1 MRKLM
6 ERARTGLCGA
16 CLLLVGLPALA
27 ASGCDDLSAIAETA
41 NVDYESQIQPIWNAN
56 CAGCHTNGGSNGGL
70 KLDAGQSLDNLVRIR
85 STSSSLRRVEPGQ
98 AAQSF
103 LFQKLNCD
111 QPDAGARMPQGGQL
125 SMTLQALVRD
135 WINQGALAQA
145 GASNSPPQAQ
155 DDRASTAFGEAV
167 SIDVLANDS
176 DADGDT
182 LSLVSVA
189 DPAQGTAVI
198 QNGQILY
205 TPDFGFSG
213 SDGFSYSVSDGQN
226 TATAQVSVSVA
237 AAPFELNFGLSG
249 SWFNAATDGQ
259 GFVFEV
265 VPDDQVL
272 VVYWYTYA
280 SDGQGGQQWLVGAG
294 PYSGNRAMVD
304 LQRPAGGLFDQA
316 GGVVREDWGSVE
328 IVFTSCTEG
337 EFHYSSTVD
346 GVSGSIPMVRIT
358 ADPLCQ
364 ALLDQQGAQ

>member
-1 MRKLM
+1 MKNT
-6 ERARTGLCGA
+6 TGLMVLW
-16 CLLLVGLPALA
+16 LLCTGTPAMA
-27 ASGCDDLSAIAETA
+27 ASGCDDLSMQAETA

-70 KLDAGQSLDNLVRIR
+70 KLDAGVSYGNLVSIR

-98 AAQSF
+98 AGQSF
-103 LFQKLNCD
+103 LLQKLNCD
-111 QPDAGARMPQGGQL
+111 QPDAGARMPQGGRL
-125 SMTLQALVRD
+125 SLSLQALVRD

-145 GASNSPPQAQ
+145 GASGSAPQAQ
-155 DDRASTAFGEAV
+155 DDTASTAFGEAV

-176 DADGDT
+176 DPDGDS
-182 LSLVSVA
+182 LSLVSVDA
-189 DPAQGTAVI
+189 PANGSAVI
-198 QNGQILY
+198 ENGAIRY

-213 SDGFSYSVSDGQN
+213 SDRFSYTISDGQN
-226 TATAQVSVSVA
+226 TASAQVSVTVSD
-237 AAPFELNFGLSG
+237 APFALNFGLSG
-249 SWFNAATDGQ
+249 SWFNPQTDGQ

-272 VVYWYTYA
+272 VVYWYTYGA
-280 SDGQGGQQWLVGAG
+280 DGQGGQQWLVGAG

-304 LQRPAGGLFDQA
+304 LQRPAGGQFDQA

-337 EFHYSSTVD
+337 LLYYQ
-346 GVSGSIPMVRIT
+346 SGMEQASGEIPMVRIT

>member
-1 MRKLM
+1 MKNGIGPIALCL
-6 ERARTGLCGA
+6 GLAAPGA
-16 CLLLVGLPALA
+16 MA
-27 ASGCDDLSAIAETA
+27 ASGCDDLSMQAETA

-70 KLDAGQSLDNLVRIR
+70 KLDAGQSLDNLVGIR

-98 AAQSF
+98 AGQSF
-103 LFQKLNCD
+103 LLQKLNCD
-111 QPDAGARMPQGGQL
+111 QPDAGARMPQGGRL
-125 SMTLQALVRD
+125 SLAMQALVRD

-145 GASNSPPQAQ
+145 GASGSPPQAQ
-155 DDRASTAFGEAV
+155 NDTAATGFGEAV

-176 DADGDT
+176 DPDGDT
-182 LSLVSVA
+182 LTLVSVDA
-189 DPAQGTAVI
+189 PANGSAVI
-198 QNGQILY
+198 QNGAVLY
-205 TPDFGFSG
+205 TPAFGFSG
-213 SDGFSYSVSDGQN
+213 VDGFGYTVSDGQN
-226 TATAQVSVSVA
+226 SSTAQVSVTVA

-249 SWFNAATDGQ
+249 SWFNPQTDGQ

-272 VVYWYTYA
+272 VVYWYTYGA
-280 SDGQGGQQWLVGAG
+280 DGQGGQQWLVGAG

-304 LQRPAGGLFDQA
+304 LQRPAGGQFDQA

-337 EFHYSSTVD
+337 IFHYSSGVD
-346 GVSGSIPMVRIT
+346 QASGDIPMIRIT

-364 ALLDQQGAQ
+364 ALLDQQGQR